1 MATISDKRRAAR
13 SKLVEEHFRIENA
26 HDLEGVMGT
35 FGATTSF
42 LFNAEHHEG
51 RDAVRAF
58 YAEFFQGFPDLRFD
72 LKQQHVS
79 EDAIPVEL
87 VLSGTHT
94 GTWHGIPATGRR
106 FEVPI
111 CAIFIFDENDK
122 IMGERGYFDSALM
135 QRQLGLLP

>member
-1 MATISDKRRAAR
+1 MQR
-13 SKLVEEHFRIENA
+13 LFR
-26 HDLEGVMGT
+26 T
-35 FGATTSF
+35 
-42 LFNAEHHEG
+42 
-51 RDAVRAF
+51 
-58 YAEFFQGFPDLRFD
+58 Y
-72 LKQQHVS
+72 
-79 EDAIPVEL
+79 L

-94 GTWHGIPATGRR
+94 GTWHGIPATGHR